1 MGLEI
6 PKQRYSGKVVQTMFG
21 ADREHGGTR
30 GKTYVIGGSDSLP
43 FHAFESERIVTPLIG
58 MEVVDTLR
66 GIDDVSKAS
75 MGDIIEDP
83 VRWARTCENEWN
95 ADFINVKLKS
105 ANPEEENRSP
115 EECASLV
122 SEILKATT
130 LPLVIYGCGSAEK
143 DAKVID
149 AVSQA
154 AAKERVFLGPA
165 DQDNYKTIAAAAL
178 SNGHGVI
185 GFANLDINIA
195 KQIVI
200 LLMDFGV
207 RREDIMVDPLQA
219 ALGMGIEYTYST
231 LERLRN
237 GALMG
242 DQSLQVPM
250 ICDCSV
256 AFTAREAIEM
266 NPDMGDTLERAIN
279 WETITAHTSLLA
291 GVDLIVV
298 RHPESLKR
306 VKKILSSLTGGA

>member
-1 MGLEI
+1 MVLEI
-6 PKQRYSGKVVQTMFG
+6 PKQKFSGKIVQTRFG
-21 ADREHGGTR
+21 ATAEHGGTR
-30 GKTYVIGGSDSLP
+30 GRAYTIGGADSLP
-43 FHAFESERIVTPLIG
+43 FHSFESENVVAPLIG
-58 MEVVDTLR
+58 IEVIDTTR
-66 GIDDVSKAS
+66 GIDEFSRGAIGSV
-75 MGDIIEDP
+75 IEDP
-83 VRWARTCENEWN
+83 LQWAKACENEWK
-95 ADFINVKLKS
+95 ADFINLKLKG

-115 EECASLV
+115 EDCASLV
-122 SEILKATT
+122 SEILKSTT

-143 DAKVID
+143 DAKVIE

-165 DQDNYKTIAAAAL
+165 DEDNYKSLAAAAL

-207 RREDIMVDPLQA
+207 KKEDIMVDPLQA

-242 DQSLQVPM
+242 DASLQVPM

-256 AFTAREAIEM
+256 AWSAREAVEE
-266 NPDMGDTLERAIN
+266 NPKTGTTLERALN
-279 WETITAHTSLLA
+279 WEVVTAEASLLA
-291 GVDLIVV
+291 GVDLVV
-298 RHPESLKR
+298 LRHPKSVERIRRIVASLR
-306 VKKILSSLTGGA
+306 GDA

>member
-1 MGLEI
+1 MVLEI
-6 PKQRYSGKVVQTMFG
+6 PKQKFSGKIVQTRFG
-21 ADREHGGTR
+21 ATTEHGGTR
-30 GKTYVIGGSDSLP
+30 GRAYTIGGADSLP
-43 FHAFESERIVTPLIG
+43 FHGFESDNVTAPLIG

-66 GIDDVSKAS
+66 GIDDISRRAL
-75 MGDIIEDP
+75 GDVIEDP
-83 VRWARTCENEWN
+83 LRWARACENDWK
-95 ADFINVKLKS
+95 ADFINLKLKS

-122 SEILKATT
+122 SEILKATK

-143 DAKVID
+143 DAKVIE
-149 AVSQA
+149 AVSHA

-165 DQDNYKTIAAAAL
+165 DQDNYKSLAAAAL

-207 RREDIMVDPLQA
+207 KREDIMVDPLQA

-242 DQSLQVPM
+242 DASLQVPM

-256 AFTAREAIEM
+256 AWGAREAVED
-266 NPDMGDTLERAIN
+266 NPKTGATLDRALN
-279 WETITAHTSLLA
+279 WEMITAEASILA
-291 GVDLIVV
+291 GVDLIVA
-298 RHPESLKR
+298 RHPKSVESIRRIVASLK
-306 VKKILSSLTGGA
+306 GGA

>member
-6 PKQRYSGKVVQTMFG
+6 PKQRYSGKVVQTRFG
-21 ADREHGGTR
+21 ATPEHGGTR
-30 GKTYVIGGSDSLP
+30 GKSYMIGGSDSLP
-43 FHAFESERIVTPLIG
+43 FHAFESEKIVAPLIG

-66 GIDDVSKAS
+66 GMDDVSLGS
-75 MGDIIEDP
+75 MGDIIGDP
-83 VRWARTCENEWN
+83 VKWARTCENEWN
-95 ADFINVKLKS
+95 ADFINIKLKS

-122 SEILKATT
+122 SEILRATK

-165 DQDNYKTIAAAAL
+165 DQDNYKTLAAAAL

-207 RREDIMVDPLQA
+207 KREDIMVDPLQA

-242 DQSLQVPM
+242 DSSLQVPM

-256 AFTAREAIEM
+256 ALGAREAVEV
-266 NPDMGDTLERAIN
+266 NPNTGDTLQRAIN
-279 WETITAHTSLLA
+279 WETITAQTSVLA

-298 RHPESLKR
+298 RHQESLRR
-306 VKKILSSLTGGA
+306 VRKIVSSLMGGA